1 MQSIILSNLVLSFP
15 HAQKKKGFKIQKLC
29 MIICLFLSNTG
40 LSYPTN
46 QKVGLVNDIIATGS
60 KLKPSYEQEGKCLSG
75 PKVKHNI
82 ARPSFNEV
90 K

>member
-1 MQSIILSNLVLSFP
+1 MRSIILSNLVLSFP
-15 HAQKKKGFKIQKLC
+15 YAQKNTGFKIQKLC
-29 MIICLFLSNTG
+29 MIISFFLSNTG
-40 LSYPTN
+40 LPYSTN
-46 QKVGLVNDIIATGS
+46 QKVGLVNDIISTGS

-75 PKVKHNI
+75 PKVKDNI